1 VLVGKI
7 EYTKGIQ
14 GSVTLPCISIR
25 YFSHP
30 SKALTEEGL
39 SLLLS
44 SFGAIVTRDDV
55 LVPCFDMEEMMLRN
69 AAKARSNTQCS

>member
-1 VLVGKI
+1 MLVGKI
-7 EYTKGIQ
+7 EFSQGIQ
-14 GSVTLPCISIR
+14 GSVTLPHISIR

-30 SKALTEEGL
+30 TKALTEEGL

-55 LVPCFDMEEMMLRN
+55 LVPCFDLDEMTKRN
-69 AAKARSNTQCS
+69 MAKKRNK